1 MFTAIQKRIR
11 KHQPLAGMALGLI
24 SFISIVLVFR
34 AHGSDGYWLFVVG
47 AVLANAAFVA
57 VGMGK
62 GR

>member
-1 MFTAIQKRIR
+1 
-11 KHQPLAGMALGLI
+11 MALGLI